1 MNISHSIPSTVS
13 SISFSFLT
21 AEDIRRISV
30 KQILNPVL
38 LDDLNRPNI
47 GGLYDPALGPS
58 DRQDICATCHL
69 TYFTCPGH
77 FGHIELPAPVYHP
90 LFMVNMYNIL
100 RATCLFCHRFKLSRS
115 VICKYVAKFRLL
127 EHGLLEAALDVDNIT
142 LHTSNDDNEDSP
154 NETIPEL
161 EHRVNLFVMVHLSK
175 ASGSKRDHYK
185 DTLVYQARKD
195 LIQEFLRITITKKC
209 SNEGCGAFAYTFRKE
224 GFTKIIEY
232 DLSVKQKKTSI
243 ELLALKGQMSSC
255 SSSKLQML
263 QNLTPN
269 LRILWT

>member
-1 MNISHSIPSTVS
+1 MNISHSIPSTTS

-47 GGLYDPALGPS
+47 GGLYDPALGLS

-69 TYFTCPGH
+69 TYFTCPSH

-142 LHTSNDDNEDSP
+142 LHTPNDDDDDSC

-195 LIQEFLRITITKKC
+195 IIQEFLRTTITKKC
-209 SNEGCGAFAYTFRKE
+209 SNEGCGA
-224 GFTKIIEY
+224 
-232 DLSVKQKKTSI
+232 
-243 ELLALKGQMSSC
+243 
-255 SSSKLQML
+255 
-263 QNLTPN
+263 
-269 LRILWT
+269 